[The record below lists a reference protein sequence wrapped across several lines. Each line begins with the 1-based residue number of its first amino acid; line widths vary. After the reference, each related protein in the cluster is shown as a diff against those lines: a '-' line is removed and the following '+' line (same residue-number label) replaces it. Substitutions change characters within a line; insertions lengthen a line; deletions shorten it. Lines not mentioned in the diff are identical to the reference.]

1 MTLLVP
7 GEGFATS
14 NPQLHVENLLE
25 PGSYR
30 FQLVVVDDAQNESVP
45 ADIIVTVTSGRGL
58 NLGNIANLVR
68 ELINPGRVVR
78 PGG

>member
-1 MTLLVP
+1 MAVLVP
-7 GEGFATS
+7 GRGFATS
-14 NPQLHVENLLE
+14 NPQLHVENVLE

-45 ADIIVTVTSGRGL
+45 ADLTVLVTSGRDFD
-58 NLGNIANLVR
+58 LGNFTDLVR
-68 ELINPGRVVR
+68 DLINPGRVLR